1 MSWWRRKTKAAED
14 PTPQRPVFA
23 AKRYNDTDPDLDA
36 RVETILAGLDLDAF
50 ALLREKHKDLPPY
63 PGPGKYLEIATWL
76 RRHMTHVKALGLLDG
91 PPRRIL
97 DLGTG
102 NGYFPFLCGRFGHE
116 VVAFDLGDY
125 ALYNDLVD
133 FLEVDRRK
141 GAIVRYEPLPDLDG
155 PFDLVT
161 AFNIC
166 FNEQNSPTMWEPPEW
181 EFFLRDVVD
190 HQLAAG
196 GEIFLKLNPLRK
208 PGGYDEKP
216 LLSWFESQGAELNV
230 PFVHFPPGAAIYGPR

>member
-1 MSWWRRKTKAAED
+1 M
-14 PTPQRPVFA
+14 FA
-23 AKRYNDTDPDLDA
+23 AKRYHDADPQLDA
-36 RVETILAGLDLDAF
+36 IAEEIMGSLDTKAF
-50 ALLREKHKDLPPY
+50 DELKQKHKDLPPY
-63 PGPGKYLEIATWL
+63 PGPGKYLDIETWI
-76 RRHMTHVKALGLLDG
+76 RRHLVHAKALNLIDG
-91 PPRRIL
+91 PSRRIL

-102 NGYFPFLCGRFGHE
+102 NAYFPFLCGRLGHK
-116 VVAFDLGDY
+116 VVALDLDEY
-125 ALYNDLVD
+125 ELYSDLVA
-133 FLEVDRRK
+133 FLGVDRR
-141 GAIVRYEPLPDLDG
+141 ANRITRYEALPDLDG

-181 EFFLRDVVD
+181 EFFLHDVID
-190 HQLAAG
+190 HQLAPG

-230 PFVHFPPGAAIYGPR
+230 PFVHFPPGATIYEGR